1 MRVTQF
7 ESPLFKGNAN
17 GLIDLAV
24 WHSLFRLPYI
34 EMLTGTVDLHTD
46 FIVQGKP
53 NKAETMEYH
62 IDRCEGDL
70 IMNNVNF
77 SFLDDKRVFKSING
91 LVYLRNNEAGLEDV
105 SLNIG
110 ESDFRVNGIFKNI
123 VNYFSGVGN
132 LNTDI
137 QITGNKINIED
148 LGADAKEDVLE
159 RERQFIL
166 PYNIH
171 GTVLLDVG
179 SLNYEEHKFDAL
191 KGNMSIYN
199 RIIHF
204 PRISVRNGGADLL
217 GSLKIEERAPE
228 IFNIS
233 SQLVSKNINVN
244 SLFKEWNNFNQDIV
258 SSSNIEGLAKANL
271 TFEAPFDLRS
281 GVISKAIKAT
291 IGIQID
297 YGRLKK
303 VNTFDEIIQSLN
315 NSNLKAFLGKENLLI
330 FGGKLK
336 DLKFNQLKN
345 TLIIQNGELTI
356 PSMSIVSSAIEIQA
370 SGKHT
375 FDNQIDYRFGFRLRD
390 LKRTKK
396 SEFGDILDDGSGLQ
410 IFMRMYGDMYDPT
423 IEWDKQSRKEMSKEN
438 RKAETEDIKS
448 ILKSKFGMYKKDST
462 VKRYIKSNEPKEELI
477 IQFDPVNQFDTVIEV
492 QKSKKDTKISRML
505 SKWKKQSKEE
515 TKEEFVIDD

>member
-1 MRVTQF
+1 M
-7 ESPLFKGNAN
+7 
-17 GLIDLAV
+17 
-24 WHSLFRLPYI
+24 
-34 EMLTGTVDLHTD
+34 
-46 FIVQGKP
+46 
-53 NKAETMEYH
+53 
-62 IDRCEGDL
+62 
-70 IMNNVNF
+70 
-77 SFLDDKRVFKSING
+77 
-91 LVYLRNNEAGLEDV
+91 
-105 SLNIG
+105 
-110 ESDFRVNGIFKNI
+110 
-123 VNYFSGVGN
+123 
-132 LNTDI
+132 
-137 QITGNKINIED
+137 
-148 LGADAKEDVLE
+148 E